1 MTRILY
7 YFSLGFFSAISV
19 SQDKELRRSIRKY
32 IMKESQLID
41 SNATAQMEKETTDR
55 VIQIAKENAADME
68 KETGVVTSL
77 DESHLQDYLQEIV
90 KELRNASVSDRSNGD
105 GRGWWWW

>member
-1 MTRILY
+1 
-7 YFSLGFFSAISV
+7 
-19 SQDKELRRSIRKY
+19 
-32 IMKESQLID
+32 MKESQLID
-41 SNATAQMEKETTDR
+41 SIATAQMEKETTDR

-77 DESHLQDYLQEIV
+77 DESDLQDYLQEIA

-105 GRGWWWW
+105 ERGWWWW